1 MLADAPIAPVAALLA
16 DRARAAM
23 LLALADG
30 RVLPACELALQ
41 AGVKAPTA
49 SAHLARLVEGGLLR
63 VERDGRHALYRLTSP
78 HVARALEAL
87 ATLAP
92 SRPAGSFREGQHGRA
107 LRVARSCYDH
117 LAGQLGVALTAA
129 LLRRGA
135 LRQRGA
141 AYLLTPAG
149 ERMLR
154 ALRVDVDSARRARR
168 AFARPCLDWS
178 ERRHHLAGALGAAVL
193 DGLLAEEWLRRRR
206 SGRALE
212 VTVAGWRGLRSALGI
227 QGLPTEPAVMSA

>member
-1 MLADAPIAPVAALLA
+1 MLADASVASVAALLA
-16 DRARAAM
+16 DRARATM

-30 RVLPACELALQ
+30 RVLPACELATL

-49 SAHLARLVEGGLLR
+49 SAHLGRLVEGGLLEVAR
-63 VERDGRHALYRLTSP
+63 EGRHALYRLASP
-78 HVARALEAL
+78 QVARGLEAL

-92 SRPAGSFREGQHGRA
+92 PRPAGSFREGQHGRA

-117 LAGQLGVALTAA
+117 LAGQVGVALTAS
-129 LLRRGA
+129 LLAKGA
-135 LRQRGA
+135 LRARRA
-141 AYLLTPAG
+141 AYLLTPEG
-149 ERMLR
+149 ER
-154 ALRVDVDSARRARR
+154 ALRRLGVDVASARGARR

-193 DGLLAEEWLRRRR
+193 EALLAKDWLRRRR

-212 VTVAGWRGLRSALGI
+212 VTAAGWRGLRAALGI
-227 QGLPTEPAVMSA
+227 QTLATA